1 MLHRLEQILLD
12 IAVASV
18 FVLGLLVAGNVVGRH
33 VFGAEIPDSVVMV
46 RDLMVVAILFPLAR
60 ATAERRHV
68 AVTFF
73 TDFLSARAKAR
84 FTVFGWMVGTLAILP
99 ILYAAWRGFAS
110 AWGSGEFY
118 QGDFDIPQWIGRFAF
133 FLGMAVL
140 WLRLAIQAVRDI
152 AVLRRTGRIDGLDGV
167 H

>member
-1 MLHRLEQILLD
+1 MLHRIEQILLD

-18 FVLGLLVAGNVVGRH
+18 FALGLLVAGNVVGRH
-33 VFGAEIPDSVVMV
+33 FFAAEIPDSVVMV
-46 RDLMVVAILFPLAR
+46 RDLMVIAILFPLAR

-73 TDFLSARAKAR
+73 TDYFSVGVRARL
-84 FTVFGWMVGTLAILP
+84 TVFGWMVGTLAVLP
-99 ILYAAWRGFAS
+99 ILYAAWRAFAS

-118 QGDFDIPQWIGRFAF
+118 YGDFDIPHWIGRLLF
-133 FLGMAVL
+133 FVGVLVL